1 MLRNLLITAS
11 ALTCVLAGSL
21 TNAEVYKTVDKNG
34 RVTYT
39 DVPPANTDAKPVELK
54 TINNIPAPTA
64 IPTDNL
70 NTNNTN
76 PQASS
81 EYQVQI
87 LAPENGKT
95 LLVDE
100 RSISVSVSLSVNL
113 KDGDQLAYKLDG
125 AVVTNSRENTYI
137 IAEPPRGEHI
147 LTVDIVNKE
156 GASLAQSNAV
166 TVFVMRPLSK
176 PEATPVPTK

>member
-11 ALTCVLAGSL
+11 ALTYLLAGSL
-21 TNAEVYKTVDKNG
+21 AYAEVYKTVDKNG

-54 TINNIPAPTA
+54 TINNIPAPAA

-70 NTNNTN
+70 NTNNIN
-76 PQASS
+76 PQTSS

-113 KDGDQLAYKLDG
+113 KDGDLFAYKLDG
-125 AVVTNSRENTYI
+125 AAVGNSRENTYI

-156 GASLAQSNAV
+156 GVSLAQSNTV

-176 PEATPVPTK
+176 PEATPVPKK